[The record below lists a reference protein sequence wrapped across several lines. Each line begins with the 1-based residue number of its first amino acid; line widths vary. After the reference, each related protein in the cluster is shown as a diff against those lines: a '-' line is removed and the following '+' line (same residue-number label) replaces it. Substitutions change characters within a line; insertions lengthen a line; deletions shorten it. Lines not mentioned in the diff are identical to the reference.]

1 MSERADSGIEIRR
14 ILLLTKLRESPRGMT
29 MDQIAIVCRKVPGF
43 SFAGTSLWQGAR
55 EVLQSLINDKL
66 VAVRTRFSIT
76 AKGQEYLSDP
86 LKWKL
91 NVETTEEVERRLFWN
106 SIYDVFD
113 RALARLRAKSPEKK
127 LPSLDREH
135 S

>member
-1 MSERADSGIEIRR
+1 
-14 ILLLTKLRESPRGMT
+14 MT
-29 MDQIAIVCRKVPGF
+29 MEQIVMVCRKVPGF
-43 SFAGTSLWQGAR
+43 NLAGATLWQGAR

-76 AKGQEYLSDP
+76 LKGQEYVADP

-106 SIYDVFD
+106 NIYEIFD
-113 RALARLRAKSPEKK
+113 RALARLRTKSPEK
-127 LPSLDREH
+127 LASSETGHD
-135 S
+135 